1 LGGEPIVRADPQTRE
16 AILERVAEF
25 ERYYN
30 GRDADS
36 LNTLYLRDDDF
47 VFIGSGEHEIWVAGE
62 GIDPP
67 GFRRDFEQIEAIA
80 MERQWQSEVS
90 AAGSVAWVALQWSVR
105 WTIGGAENQGI
116 MRRSF
121 VFEHRDG
128 KWMVAHSHGSFP
140 ADQPGGAAWPE
151 KMDAL
156 AFSVGADRTDFLA
169 QAAPDGTV
177 TLLFTDIEGSTAI
190 TERLGD
196 IRWLELLRMH
206 NSLVREQ
213 AEEHGCYEVK
223 SQGDGFMFASQSA
236 RRAVQCAIGIQRAFA
251 EHNETTAEPI
261 RVRIGLHAGEV
272 LKDADDFF
280 GKHVI
285 LASRIAGE
293 ARGGEILVSS
303 LIKELTESV
312 GDVTYSEPRTV
323 ELKGLAGTHRVHEAL
338 WRTEAKSAE

>member
-1 LGGEPIVRADPQTRE
+1 MRADPQTRA
-16 AILERVAEF
+16 AILDIVAKFEKYYTALDDER
-25 ERYYN
+25 
-30 GRDADS
+30 
-36 LNTLYLRDDDF
+36 LNTFYHRDPDC
-47 VFIGSGEHEIWVAGE
+47 VFIGSGEHEIFVGSQ
-62 GIDPP
+62 GTDPP
-67 GFRRDFEQIEAIA
+67 GFRRDFEQIEALT
-80 MERQWQSEVS
+80 MERRWQSDVS
-90 AAGSVAWVALQWSVR
+90 GAGNVAWIALQWSVR
-105 WTIGGAENQGI
+105 WTIGGTENEGI

-121 VFEHRDG
+121 VFEQRNG
-128 KWMVAHSHGSFP
+128 KWMIAHSHASFA

-338 WRTEAKSAE
+338 WRENGE

>member
-1 LGGEPIVRADPQTRE
+1 MRADPETRG
-16 AILERVAEF
+16 AILDTVAEF

-30 GRDADS
+30 GRDADR

-47 VFIGSGEHEIWVAGE
+47 VFIGSGEHEIWRAGE

-67 GFRRDFEQIEAIA
+67 GFRRDFEQLDAIA

-90 AAGSVAWVALQWSVR
+90 AAGGVAWIALQWSVR
-105 WTIGGAENQGI
+105 WTIGGEESQGV

-121 VFEHRDG
+121 VFERRDG
-128 KWMVAHSHGSFP
+128 KWMIAHSHGSFP
-140 ADQPGGAAWPE
+140 ADQPAGSAWPTA

-156 AFSVGADRTDFLA
+156 AFAVGADRTDFHA

-196 IRWLELLRMH
+196 VRWLELLRTH
-206 NSLVREQ
+206 NSIIRDQ
-213 AEEHGCYEVK
+213 ATDHGCYEVK
-223 SQGDGFMFASQSA
+223 SQGDGFMLACQSA
-236 RRAVQCAIGIQRAFA
+236 RRAVQCAIGIQRALA

-261 RVRIGLHAGEV
+261 HVRIGLHTGEV

-293 ARGGEILVSS
+293 AHGGEILVSS
-303 LIKELTESV
+303 LVKELTESA
-312 GDVTYSEPRTV
+312 GDIPFGEPREL
-323 ELKGLAGTHRVHEAL
+323 ELKGLAGTHRVYVAV
-338 WRTEAKSAE
+338 WKN